1 MVGRYIDLPGSFFR
15 LEKFSIFNLFYFAEF
30 LGYYYL
36 VSKNESKEY
45 QYQPEEP
52 AGTVVDTGRS

>member
-15 LEKFSIFNLFYFAEF
+15 LEKFSILNLFYFAEF

-45 QYQPEEP
+45 QPEEP